1 MNRKITLSIALLAV
15 VFNTA
20 AQNDYTSGRDI
31 DTAMKFGQYDVA
43 KKELY
48 KLIRTQPQNGMHYYR
63 MGLIHLDEDNRDSA
77 SYYFKQG
84 LRTPK
89 NRDINNLGV
98 GKLSLLEKKN
108 REAKSKFNAATRELA
123 LGDFQTYLD
132 VAHAYTFARSEE
144 HTSELQ
150 SRPHL
155 VCRLLLEKKKKRT
168 T

>member
-89 NRDINNLGV
+89 NRD
-98 GKLSLLEKKN
+98 
-108 REAKSKFNAATRELA
+108 
-123 LGDFQTYLD
+123 
-132 VAHAYTFARSEE
+132 RSEE

-155 VCRLLLEKKKKRT
+155 VCRLLLEKKK
-168 T
+168 